1 MKTKKLHHIVFAL
14 FLLVS
19 NATIAQTFRPVSGW
33 SDENNERVENF
44 LNSTLIINE
53 RKVAVFDADGT
64 VFGQTPHYLADEAL
78 YDYAKDNYAD
88 KSDAKSKEKME
99 IIDRML
105 NGNNVGQDYV
115 KERINFL
122 SGMTVEEVKQLGEK
136 YFHEKYQSKIY
147 PQMREFIANL
157 EEYDFEIWIISA
169 SPELLYED
177 FLSKELGIPND
188 RILGVRSTIQDNMVT
203 DKVVSPVPQDEGK
216 ADVIQTFIK
225 AKPLIASGNSRGDM
239 EMMNESIGLKVM
251 INPDDEKVE
260 KGEEAGDM
268 DGHTVKEYWEK
279 NDAIIEKAHDIPE
292 GNYEWTSGE
301 WGIPKNK
308 SNPDN

>member
-1 MKTKKLHHIVFAL
+1 H
-14 FLLVS
+14 
-19 NATIAQTFRPVSGW
+19 
-33 SDENNERVENF
+33 
-44 LNSTLIINE
+44 
-53 RKVAVFDADGT
+53 
-64 VFGQTPHYLADEAL
+64 
-78 YDYAKDNYAD
+78 
-88 KSDAKSKEKME
+88 
-99 IIDRML
+99 

-122 SGMTVEEVKQLGEK
+122 SGMTVEEVKQLGEE
-136 YFHEKYQSKIY
+136 YFHKKYQNKIY

-157 EEYDFEIWIISA
+157 EEYGFEIWIISA
-169 SPELLYED
+169 SPELLYEG
-177 FLSKELGIPND
+177 FLGKELGIPND
-188 RILGVRSTIQDNMVT
+188 RILGVRSTIQDNIVT
-203 DKVVSPVPQDEGK
+203 DEVVYPVPQDEGK

-260 KGEEAGDM
+260 KGEGAGDM

-292 GNYEWTSGE
+292 GDYEWTSGE

-308 SNPDN
+308 SNPDD